1 MNSRA
6 QDGRNRSFAA
16 TLALIVSLLIGTD
29 CSAAWKVE
37 ENVDIPSYAV
47 TEPTSSN
54 LNIDAVVLMCEATDD
69 VRVLQLKVYLTD
81 DGPLRPNGVAPEKLK
96 ADPRAE
102 ISVDGQVFPV
112 NILFA
117 DEFAVLADGEHD
129 RFPLLSDRLLD
140 AMAKGSRMVLRFDLA
155 GEQPGQTAA
164 FDGEAQIELGA
175 AAISAVRRC
184 ATPPADPAG
193 NVAFAGH

>member
-1 MNSRA
+1 MNSRIK
-6 QDGRNRSFAA
+6 DGRNRTFAA
-16 TLALIVSLLIGTD
+16 TLALIVSLLISAD

-37 ENVDIPSYAV
+37 EDVETPSYAV

-69 VRVLQLKVYLTD
+69 ARILQLKLYLTD

-96 ADPRAE
+96 VDPRAE
-102 ISVDGQVFPV
+102 VSIDGQIFPV
-112 NILFA
+112 SILFA

-129 RFPLLSDRLLD
+129 LLPSLSDRLLD
-140 AMAKGSRMVLRFDLA
+140 AMAKGRRMVLRFDLA
-155 GEQPGQTAA
+155 GEQPGQAAA
-164 FDGEAQIELGA
+164 FDGEAQVELGA

-184 ATPPADPAG
+184 ATPPAAPAG